1 MGQILLRPLS
11 AKGRGQAARLGAFLL
26 RAEIRPDRLISS
38 PKVRAL
44 QTAQAIGTALDLPV
58 TVDDRLAA
66 GCSLDR
72 LDDIVAQSGAHVPML
87 FGHDPDFSVLV
98 SDLLGARGIAMRKGA
113 LATIEVRRPLA
124 VGEGNLRWLVPP
136 EIL

>member
-1 MGQILLRPLS
+1 MMG
-11 AKGRGQAARLGAFLL
+11 GRMAGAFLV
-26 RAEIRPDRLISS
+26 RAGVRPDRLISS

-44 QTAQAIGTALDLPV
+44 QTARAVGAALELQV
-58 TVDDRLAA
+58 SADDRLAS

-72 LDDIVAQSGAHVPML
+72 LDDLVAESGAHAPML
-87 FGHDPDFSVLV
+87 FGHDPDFSLLV
-98 SDLLGARGIAMRKGA
+98 SDLLGARGIVMRKGA

-124 VGEGNLRWLVPP
+124 IGEGTLRWLVPP